1 MKFSACLY
9 HNLLTLL
16 RKISTINTLFMI
28 SGKLSEKKS
37 ITNPEL
43 KNVMKLF
50 HQEKIIPSKV
60 SVTKLSL
67 LKLLISRL
75 YHQWNFLLTNL
86 KMLHRN
92 LKLWVIKQKI
102 LKVTNFLT
110 HFSIKNSSVL
120 SSN

>member
-43 KNVMKLF
+43 KNAMKLF
-50 HQEKIIPSKV
+50 HQEKIIPSRV